1 MSAVP
6 LPPLSLSSLVRVQY
20 RAQTEGGGRADVFF
34 VPLSLLPSVSNVIV
48 MRGQAVVSIV
58 LFLFP
63 WIWHYKRTFWT
74 WSKEV
79 LYVSVYIFLLNRYE
93 YLYSLRERPG
103 PFGVCRHQAGCSFFI
118 FFYLSD
124 AKLTHESVYIKTHV
138 RNRRR
143 WVHICQ
149 ENY

>member
-20 RAQTEGGGRADVFF
+20 RAQAEGGGRADVVF

-118 FFYLSD
+118 TFYLSE